1 MKRKTS
7 DTISIIVFLLPALIL
22 FFGILVAPIIISGY
36 YSVFDW
42 QFPFDKTFCGFQ
54 NYKKLFTTEWY
65 PLWKGV
71 KNVFLLAGLS
81 LVIQLPLSLGLALML
96 GRGIKGERFF
106 LSVNFLPVLISTVV
120 IGLLWRRMYDADAG
134 VINPLLRSVG
144 IIGEENIQWLAANG
158 DHLLMACIVPMLWQY
173 VGYHLLHL
181 SAGVKS
187 VAPEL
192 REAAM
197 IDGATTWQVDRFVV
211 IPSMKQVL
219 KVSVIFSVTGSLKS
233 YDLVS
238 ILAGDRT
245 YAAAVPST
253 VLMNTKSVGLYGMS
267 SASAVVIIVLCFA
280 AAVLINALFR
290 ERD

>member
-1 MKRKTS
+1 MNRKSS
-7 DTISIIVFLLPALIL
+7 DTGSIIVFLLPAVLL
-22 FFGILVAPIIISGY
+22 FVGILVAPIIISTY

-42 QFPFDKTFCGFQ
+42 RFPFDKVYCGFK
-54 NYKKLFTTEWY
+54 NYKTLFTSDWY
-65 PLWKGV
+65 PLWASI
-71 KNVFLLAGLS
+71 KNVLVLAALS
-81 LVIQLPLSLGLALML
+81 LLIQLPLSLGLALML

-120 IGLLWRRMYDADAG
+120 IGLLWRRMYDAEG
-134 VINPLLRSVG
+134 GIINPILRSLG
-144 IIGEENIQWLAANG
+144 IIGEENIQWLEANG
-158 DHLLMACIVPMLWQY
+158 DKLLMACIIPMLWQY
-173 VGYHLLHL
+173 VGYHMLLMY
-181 SAGVKS
+181 AGVKS

-197 IDGATTWQVDRFVV
+197 IDGATPWQVDRFVV

-245 YAAAVPST
+245 SAAAVPST
-253 VLMNTKSVGLYGMS
+253 VLMNTKSIGLYGMS
-267 SASAVVIIVLCFA
+267 SACAVVIIILCFV

>member
-7 DTISIIVFLLPALIL
+7 DAISIIVFLLPALLL

-36 YSVFDW
+36 YSFFDW
-42 QFPFDKTFCGFQ
+42 KFPGEMKFCAFA
-54 NYKKLFTTEWY
+54 NYKKLFTTQWY
-65 PLWKGV
+65 PLWDGIKH
-71 KNVFLLAGLS
+71 VFILAGLS

-120 IGLLWRRMYDADAG
+120 IGLLWRRMYDAEG
-134 VINPLLRSVG
+134 GIINPLLRALG
-144 IIGEENIQWLAANG
+144 IIGEENIQWLAADG
-158 DHLLMACIVPMLWQY
+158 DKLLMACIIPMLWQY
-173 VGYHLLHL
+173 VGYHMLLMY
-181 SAGVKS
+181 AGVKS
-187 VAPEL
+187 VSPDL

-197 IDGATTWQVDRFVV
+197 IDGATQWQVDRFII

-245 YAAAVPST
+245 SAAAVPST
-253 VLMNTKSVGLYGMS
+253 VLMNTKSIGLYGMS
-267 SASAVVIIVLCFA
+267 SACAVVIIVLCFIA
-280 AAVLINALFR
+280 AIITNALFR

>member
-1 MKRKTS
+1 MDRKSS

-22 FFGILVAPIIISGY
+22 FLGILVAPIIISGY
-36 YSVFDW
+36 YSFFDW
-42 QFPFDKTFCGFQ
+42 RFPLERTFCGFD
-54 NYKKLFTTEWY
+54 NYKKLFTSEWY
-65 PLWKGV
+65 PLWGGIKH
-71 KNVFLLAGLS
+71 VFLLAGLS
-81 LVIQLPLSLGLALML
+81 LLIQLPLSLGLALLL

-120 IGLLWRRMYDADAG
+120 IGLLWRRMYDAEG
-134 VINPLLRSVG
+134 GIINPLLRALG
-144 IIGEENIQWLAANG
+144 IIGEDNIQWLAADG
-158 DHLLMACIVPMLWQY
+158 DKLLMACIIPMLWQY
-173 VGYHLLHL
+173 VGYHMLLMY
-181 SAGVKS
+181 AGVKN

-197 IDGATTWQVDRFVV
+197 IDGATPWQTDRYVV
-211 IPSMKQVL
+211 IPSMKSVL

-245 YAAAVPST
+245 SAAAVPST
-253 VLMNTKSVGLYGMS
+253 VLMNTKSIGLYGMS
-267 SASAVVIIVLCFA
+267 SACAVVIIALCFI
-280 AAVLINALFR
+280 AAVVINTLFR

>member
-1 MKRKTS
+1 MNRKSS
-7 DTISIIVFLLPALIL
+7 DTGSIIVFLLPAVLL
-22 FFGILVAPIIISGY
+22 FVGILVAPIIISTY

-42 QFPFDKTFCGFQ
+42 RFPFDKVYCGFK
-54 NYKKLFTTEWY
+54 NYKTLFTSDWY
-65 PLWKGV
+65 PLWGSI
-71 KNVFLLAGLS
+71 KNVFVLAALS
-81 LVIQLPLSLGLALML
+81 LLIQLPLSLGLALML

-120 IGLLWRRMYDADAG
+120 IGLLWRRMYDAEG
-134 VINPLLRSVG
+134 GIINPILRSLG
-144 IIGEENIQWLAANG
+144 IIGEENIQWLEANG
-158 DHLLMACIVPMLWQY
+158 DKLLMACIIPMLWQY
-173 VGYHLLHL
+173 VGYHMLLMY
-181 SAGVKS
+181 AGVKS

-197 IDGATTWQVDRFVV
+197 IDGATPWQVDRFVV

-245 YAAAVPST
+245 SAAAVPST
-253 VLMNTKSVGLYGMS
+253 VLMNTKSIGLYGMS
-267 SASAVVIIVLCFA
+267 SACAVVIIILCFV

>member
-1 MKRKTS
+1 MKRKSS
-7 DTISIIVFLLPALIL
+7 DAISIIVFLLPALIL
-22 FFGILVAPIIISGY
+22 FIGILVAPIIISAY

-42 QFPFDKTFCGFQ
+42 RFPIERTFCGFK
-54 NYKKLFTTEWY
+54 NYKTLFTSEWY
-65 PLWKGV
+65 PLWPGIKHV
-71 KNVFLLAGLS
+71 LILAGLS
-81 LVIQLPLSLGLALML
+81 LLLQLPLSLFLALML

-120 IGLLWRRMYDADAG
+120 IGLLWRRMYDADGG
-134 VINPLLRSVG
+134 VVNPLLRSLG
-144 IIGEENIQWLAANG
+144 IIGEDNIQWLAANG
-158 DHLLMACIVPMLWQY
+158 DKLLMACIVPMLWQY
-173 VGYHLLHL
+173 VGYHMLLMY
-181 SAGVKS
+181 AGVKS

-197 IDGATTWQVDRFVV
+197 IDGATTWQVDRYVV

-233 YDLVS
+233 YDLIS
-238 ILAGDRT
+238 ILAGDTT

-253 VLMNTKSVGLYGMS
+253 VLMNTKQVGLYGMS
-267 SASAVVIIVLCFA
+267 SACAVVIIVLCFA
-280 AAVLINALFR
+280 AAVLINAIFR